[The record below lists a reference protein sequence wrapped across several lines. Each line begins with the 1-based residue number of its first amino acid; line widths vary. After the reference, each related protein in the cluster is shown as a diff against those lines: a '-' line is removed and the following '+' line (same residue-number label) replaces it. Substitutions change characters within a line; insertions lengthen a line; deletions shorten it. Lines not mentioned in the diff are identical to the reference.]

1 MTIRSD
7 SGSTCSTS
15 RPAGING
22 RRRRDNS
29 AQNGQGVFLLGAHS
43 PDCPPPPAPN
53 LPKSRA
59 GVQLF
64 AMLSDP
70 ETVRRMVAPGL
81 VAAILGT
88 GSAASLGLEEA
99 YRSYAM
105 RLAFNGAMALLF
117 YIVPTVQAALARVG
131 V

>member
-1 MTIRSD
+1 MDAADPT
-7 SGSTCSTS
+7 
-15 RPAGING
+15 
-22 RRRRDNS
+22 
-29 AQNGQGVFLLGAHS
+29 LLQLIA
-43 PDCPPPPAPN
+43 
-53 LPKSRA
+53 RTA
-59 GVQLF
+59 GVQLS

-99 YRSYAM
+99 YQSYAM

-117 YIVPTVQAALARVG
+117 YVVPRWCRRRWRAWGCRRARARAFSVRLGSLQMLYPIVCRADSRSGAMPLLRDLL
-131 V
+131 

>member
-1 MTIRSD
+1 MDAADPT
-7 SGSTCSTS
+7 
-15 RPAGING
+15 
-22 RRRRDNS
+22 
-29 AQNGQGVFLLGAHS
+29 LLQLIA
-43 PDCPPPPAPN
+43 
-53 LPKSRA
+53 RTA

-88 GSAASLGLEEA
+88 GSAAALGLDEA

-117 YIVPTVQAALARVG
+117 YVVPTVQAVLARMG